1 MRQEEKNKLS
11 FEKITDAAIKM
22 FADNGS
28 FDISINELCRQNNIS
43 KGKFYHYFNSKDELV
58 RVTINKIVDD
68 LCNDVESFEI
78 YDTNDLEGALISYY
92 TERINYWVEHPERYV
107 VLNYLFIAPNDIKLA
122 DYVGL
127 KNKFDLARSSKIIEI
142 LLKCNCVINVPD
154 NDIIDITRVLY
165 DNLFIRNVH
174 KIVMAI
180 RNGDKR
186 LAEQSHN
193 ELKILYTKLVHIM
206 LYGLLNSNDNK

>member
-1 MRQEEKNKLS
+1 M
-11 FEKITDAAIKM
+11 
-22 FADNGS
+22 
-28 FDISINELCRQNNIS
+28 
-43 KGKFYHYFNSKDELV
+43 
-58 RVTINKIVDD
+58 
-68 LCNDVESFEI
+68 
-78 YDTNDLEGALISYY
+78 
-92 TERINYWVEHPERYV
+92 
-107 VLNYLFIAPNDIKLA
+107 
-122 DYVGL
+122 
-127 KNKFDLARSSKIIEI
+127 ARSSKIIEI
-142 LLKCNCVINVPD
+142 LLKCNCAINIPD
-154 NDIIDITRVLY
+154 KDILDITRVLY

>member
-1 MRQEEKNKLS
+1 M
-11 FEKITDAAIKM
+11 
-22 FADNGS
+22 
-28 FDISINELCRQNNIS
+28 
-43 KGKFYHYFNSKDELV
+43 
-58 RVTINKIVDD
+58 
-68 LCNDVESFEI
+68 CNDVESFEI

-92 TERINYWVEHPERYV
+92 TERINYWVEYPERYV
-107 VLNYLFIAPNDIKLA
+107 VLNFLFIAPNDIKLA

-186 LAEQSHN
+186 LAEQLYN
-193 ELKILYTKLVHIM
+193 ELKSLYTKLVHIM